1 MSTSR
6 SLFRVTVAG
15 VELAVQVRGDGI
27 PPVLFIHGFPFD
39 HTLWRYQIAALSRW
53 HRVAPDLRGA
63 GMSSVPG
70 AAETYSVGQ
79 YAADLLALLDAL
91 DLAQIVVCGQSMGGY
106 IIFEL
111 FRRAPKRI
119 RAAILCSTKA
129 PADSAEAKRDRDMM
143 AALAQRDG
151 ARAVAEQLVPR
162 LLSRATLAQQP
173 LVVKEVREMI
183 ERTPVAGI
191 VGALRALRDRPDS
204 TAVLGQIR
212 VPVLVVAGDDDQIA
226 PAAGMQEMARA
237 IPGAQFALITGAG
250 HVAPLEQPLPLSGAL
265 GEFLAK
271 LGYEPLRCGLPGGFS
286 L

>member
-1 MSTSR
+1 MSTST

-39 HTLWRYQIAALSRW
+39 HTLWRHQIAALSRW

-70 AAETYSVGQ
+70 SAETYSVGQ

-151 ARAVAEQLVPR
+151 ARAVAEQLVPK

-173 LVVKEVREMI
+173 LVVKEVRGMI

-237 IPGAQFALITGAG
+237 IPGAHFALITGAG
-250 HVAPLEQPLPLSGAL
+250 HVAPLEQPLPLNGAL
-265 GEFLAK
+265 GDFLTT
-271 LGYEPLRCGLPGGFS
+271 LG
-286 L
+286 

>member
-1 MSTSR
+1 MSASR
-6 SLFRVTVAG
+6 SLFRVTVGG

-39 HTLWRYQIAALSRW
+39 HALWRHQIAALSRW
-53 HRVAPDLRGA
+53 HRIAPDLRGA
-63 GMSSVPG
+63 GMSGVPG
-70 AAETYSVGQ
+70 SSDGYSVGH
-79 YAADLLALLDAL
+79 YAADLLALLDGL
-91 DLAQIVVCGQSMGGY
+91 DISQVVVCGQSMGGY

-111 FRRAPKRI
+111 FRTAPNRI

-129 PADSAEAKRDRDMM
+129 SADSAEAKRDRDVM

-151 ARAVAEQLVPR
+151 ARAVAEKLVPK
-162 LLSRATLAQQP
+162 LVSRATLEQQP
-173 LVVKEVREMI
+173 QVVKEVRAMI
-183 ERTPVAGI
+183 ERAPVAGI

-204 TAVLGQIR
+204 TPLLGEIR

-237 IPGAQFALITGAG
+237 IPGARFALIRGAG

-265 GEFLAK
+265 GDFLTR
-271 LGYEPLRCGLPGGFS
+271 LS
-286 L
+286 